1 MSGGFSAFATPS
13 IGTVSDNFVGRTVA
27 SAVVG
32 GTTSVIGGG
41 KFANGAK
48 TAGFLRLFG
57 EMADYYQRAV
67 GRSANPLP
75 GENRDPS
82 DYLRDPITGRQ
93 PDGTWDQNVIGLN
106 EPLKG
111 SWYAPGNFFKQGGLL
126 SRSLNL
132 VPIMN
137 ATGGLHDYWF
147 NSGQLNW
154 NPINNVGAMLPAAA
168 ISTGAVF
175 GNLTQGWDSNPTLT
189 FYLTMP
195 RD

>member
-1 MSGGFSAFATPS
+1 MQ
-13 IGTVSDNFVGRTVA
+13 
-27 SAVVG
+27 
-32 GTTSVIGGG
+32 GG
-41 KFANGAK
+41 KFKDGFRMNFAISSL
-48 TAGFLRLFG
+48 TYAG
-57 EMADYYQRAV
+57 DYYERSV
-67 GRSANPLP
+67 GRPANPLP

-93 PDGTWDQNVIGLN
+93 PEGTWDQNVIGLN
-106 EPLKG
+106 EPLNG

-126 SRSLNL
+126 SRALNV

-154 NPINNVGAMLPAAA
+154 GPINNVGAMLPAAT
-168 ISTGAVF
+168 ISTSAVL
-175 GNLTQGWDSNPTLT
+175 GNFTQGWDSNPAVM